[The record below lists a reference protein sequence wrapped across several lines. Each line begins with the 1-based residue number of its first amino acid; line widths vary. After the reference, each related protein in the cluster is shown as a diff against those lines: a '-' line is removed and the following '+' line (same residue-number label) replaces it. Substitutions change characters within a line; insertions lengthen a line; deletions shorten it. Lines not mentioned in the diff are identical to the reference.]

1 MNESQAESLQISM
14 FQALAAND
22 PQAVEEFWQQ
32 YAGPLRRVAQRQIS
46 RSLGRRV
53 DADDVLQSACRT
65 FFRRMGE
72 GQFQCRCDDDL
83 WRLLLT
89 ITLNKVRMQAR
100 YHARQCRG
108 LEKEQTFD
116 VETAGAHEAGTE
128 QAVQQVDFADYM
140 ESIFRH
146 FDEEARE
153 VFGRMLDGQ
162 TQTQI
167 ATNMEI
173 SERTVRRIR
182 VRIQERLQVLLAEDS
197 DR

>member
-1 MNESQAESLQISM
+1 MTNSPTETFDVQWFE
-14 FQALAAND
+14 ALAAND
-22 PQAVEEFWQQ
+22 PDAVAEFWQN
-32 YAGPLRRVAQRQIS
+32 YAGPLRRVAQKQIS
-46 RSLGRRV
+46 KSLARRI

-65 FFRRMGE
+65 FFRRIGQGE
-72 GQFQCRCDDDL
+72 FECQSDDDL

-108 LEKEQTFD
+108 MER
-116 VETAGAHEAGTE
+116 E
-128 QAVQQVDFADYM
+128 QAVELETTAANHAGNEPALRQVEFADYL

-146 FDEEARE
+146 FDEEPRE
-153 VFGRMLDGQ
+153 VLERMLDGQ

-167 ATNMEI
+167 ASAMEI

-197 DR
+197 VC